1 MLIYNV
7 ASRKATI
14 GKNKGKTVYFAKPIG
29 TSRLTAQAV
38 EDHIVEKSSLTRGD
52 IRHAITSLAEV
63 LRWGLSERLTVDLAD
78 LGSFKVEARGKM
90 MLSEEEVTAASIK
103 DAVIRFYPRQKMR
116 AYAKSVAISVR
127 NNKAEGVGSAGTTS
141 PAGGGGTS
149 LGDDSG
155 I

>member
-7 ASRKATI
+7 ASRKATV
-14 GKNKGKTVYFAKPIG
+14 GKNKGKTVYFAKPVA

-63 LRWGLSERLTVDLAD
+63 LRWGLSEGLTVDLAD

-103 DAVIRFYPRQKMR
+103 DAVIRFYPRHKMR
-116 AYAKSVAISVR
+116 TYAKSVSISVR
-127 NNKAEGVGSAGTTS
+127 NSKAEGVGGAGTGS
-141 PAGGGGTS
+141 APGGAS